1 MNFHIVTWV
10 PGICYDMYV
19 ALRRFCDWQRAL
31 VGSKKKAMSLVVTFV
46 FTDPRNMVLG
56 FYSSL
61 WKRVIAWE
69 RSRAASANGIIWG
82 DAGQNKHGGI

>member
-1 MNFHIVTWV
+1 M
-10 PGICYDMYV
+10 
-19 ALRRFCDWQRAL
+19 LRFEKTNYEHKYFL
-31 VGSKKKAMSLVVTFV
+31 KKAIRLFPCVAFIA
-46 FTDPRNMVLG
+46 VL

-69 RSRAASANGIIWG
+69 RSRAASGYGIIWG